1 MPVLRISDVPLD
13 GRRRVEVT
21 WQDGLVPQKAV
32 ATFAYQAGDQDGEKV
47 RWYLQDYAEFPAN
60 PAPALAAS
68 ARRVLADTGTSLF
81 ARVFGGMDATGIWT
95 QARARLSDVRV
106 EVDTDPAEAP
116 GLPWDLLR
124 DPGTDTPLAVAAG
137 EFVCTHLQTA
147 GRARPPGAAGDEL
160 RVLL

>member
-47 RWYLQDYAEFPAN
+47 RWYLRDYAEFPAN

-124 DPGTDTPLAVAAG
+124 DPGHRYPAG
-137 EFVCTHLQTA
+137 
-147 GRARPPGAAGDEL
+147 GGGG
-160 RVLL
+160 